1 MNNNRL
7 KLRNAL
13 FQVLY
18 RASTAMVIAFLVATG
33 IMFELVLI
41 RYGTP
46 LPILLDLVTIA
57 AIIFIAIFR
66 PILTLI
72 FEPVALRVRRWLD
85 SRPKASTTNEKD
97 LKMRIATVTL
107 GIISLI
113 LLGLIIVTIM
123 ADLRVSILDPEPDY
137 LYPLMVVTWWAAK
150 IGLVTSLIFVSN
162 LELSTDE
169 WESTQTMAE

>member
-1 MNNNRL
+1 MNDNRL
-7 KLRNAL
+7 KLRDAL
-13 FQVLY
+13 FQVLH
-18 RASTAMVIAFLVATG
+18 RASTTMVIAFLVAIEIVFG
-33 IMFELVLI
+33 LILI

-46 LPILLDLVTIA
+46 LPILFDLVTIA
-57 AIIFIAIFR
+57 ATILFAIFR

-72 FEPVALRVRRWLD
+72 FEPVALRMRCWLD

-113 LLGLIIVTIM
+113 LLVLIIVTIV
-123 ADLRVSILDPEPDY
+123 ANLRVSILDPEPDY
-137 LYPLMVVTWWAAK
+137 LYPLMVVIWWAAK

-162 LELSTDE
+162 LGLLADE
-169 WESTQTMAE
+169 QEST